1 MTSSKIKHSYDLIT
15 KPCWRERVQRHIASP
30 SLLLLLLRQRGTPR
44 PRTHEVVEGRK
55 EDEEARDSEDG
66 RRNRLLLLP
75 RRESFGEIQEERD
88 RRRALEVPSCA
99 EELPGALRVR
109 GAATRLR
116 GPRVGRCRD
125 RTPHERCCQIGL
137 PLAWHSL
144 FWRGSMWQ
152 RCC

>member
-1 MTSSKIKHSYDLIT
+1 MTSSRSHVGE
-15 KPCWRERVQRHIASP
+15 RERVQRHIASP
-30 SLLLLLLRQRGTPR
+30 SLSP
-44 PRTHEVVEGRK
+44 PPPSPK
-55 EDEEARDSEDG
+55 RDSETAHSRGGG
-66 RRNRLLLLP
+66 RKKGGRGGPGLGGRTAEQASPPSSSGVL
-75 RRESFGEIQEERD
+75 RRDPGREGKE
-88 RRRALEVPSCA
+88 AGAGVPSCA

-144 FWRGSMWQ
+144 SWRGSMWQ